1 MSRPIIECPPT
12 THTRELVRS
21 AWAEYHRTVQEH
33 GAADE
38 WDKQVIDQVIR
49 AFVRQ
54 GRPFSVNDMRP
65 LLPEVRKCLISRRL
79 IAAQR
84 DGLVRSVG
92 ITYSTLKSTKGARV
106 SVYAPIRGAI
116 AS

>member
-1 MSRPIIECPPT
+1 M
-12 THTRELVRS
+12 
-21 AWAEYHRTVQEH
+21 
-33 GAADE
+33 

-49 AFVRQ
+49 AFVLQ
-54 GRPFSVNDMRP
+54 GKPFSANDMRP

-106 SVYAPIRGAI
+106 SVYAPIRGAL